1 MRSAMQSRVVPLT
14 LLSLVVMFSTALA
27 QNPGEKEDPKT
38 CNHGGY
44 DLWNTLRML
53 PVRFTE
59 VDGDTA
65 HWEYQDQYNVKL
77 GSFVLHGKAKL
88 ISTDKKVVNV
98 LYLAQRKESNWLCYY
113 CSLCHVLLRAYE
125 LKPGS
130 SQF

>member
-1 MRSAMQSRVVPLT
+1 MHCRVGPLT
-14 LLSLVVMFSTALA
+14 LLSLVVMFSTAQA
-27 QNPGEKEDPKT
+27 QNPVEKEKT

-59 VDGDTA
+59 VDGNTA
-65 HWEYQDQYNVKL
+65 RWEYQDEYNVKL
-77 GSFVLHGKAKL
+77 GSFVLFGKAKL
-88 ISTDKKVVNV
+88 ISTEKKEVNV
-98 LYLAQRKESNWLCYY
+98 HYLEQRKESNWLCYY